1 MEYEGLTRDDLANVR
16 ALNRAWLRCRGGGDV
31 VAQSLTARRL
41 ERLAAA
47 PCLLFSLREQDD
59 SWWNGLLE
67 DRAQRDLLREPPRSN
82 GGLRELQST
91 GLAFLWGLAR
101 RNPYAVRIVSGAPS
115 HWCEQIASATLM
127 QLLDRSSCCDLIQ
140 PRFENISK
148 MHKSFAQIGALQ
160 SMLTTGQPARAGR
173 LAAAACSMP
182 DITRQVADKV

>member
-1 MEYEGLTRDDLANVR
+1 MEYEGLTQDDLANVR

-31 VAQSLTARRL
+31 LAQSLTARRL

-47 PCLLFSLREQDD
+47 PFLLFSLREQDD
-59 SWWNGLLE
+59 SWWHGLLE
-67 DRAQRDLLREPPRSN
+67 DQAQRDLLREPPPSN

-101 RNPYAVRIVSGAPS
+101 RNPYVVRIVSGAPP

-160 SMLTTGQPARAGR
+160 SMLTTGQPARDGR
-173 LAAAACSMP
+173 MAAAACRMP
-182 DITRQVADKV
+182 AATRQVADKV